1 MASIRFNTKSNP
13 FFDDLKQA
21 VDGYFNQ
28 TGKERTGNWVIYL
41 KSVILLTS
49 LAAIYT
55 TILWFQPMGWW
66 GVLLCVLL
74 GFTLAGIGF
83 NVMHDSAHG
92 SFSKYTWVNNLM
104 SYSLN
109 IMGGD
114 VHLWK
119 AKHNLIHHSY
129 TNVEGFDDDI
139 DIRPLMRLN
148 EHQEKHWFHRFQHI
162 YGILLY
168 ALNYFVWVFYFDYQ
182 KYFSRKIGE
191 TPIRRY
197 SIGNHVSFWITKL
210 GYYFV
215 YLVIPMMVVGVLP
228 TLIGYLIATV
238 TCGLVIGLT
247 FQLAHVV
254 EDLHFQ
260 QNEGDT
266 MSIPVEWAVHQVQTT
281 SNFATRSWLVNWCLG
296 GLNHQVEH
304 HLFPRISHVHYRSL
318 GPIVKRVCE
327 RHGIV
332 YHEHRTVLQALRSH
346 FVHLRDVGRA

>member
-1 MASIRFNTKSNP
+1 
-13 FFDDLKQA
+13 
-21 VDGYFNQ
+21 
-28 TGKERTGNWVIYL
+28 
-41 KSVILLTS
+41 
-49 LAAIYT
+49 
-55 TILWFQPMGWW
+55 
-66 GVLLCVLL
+66 
-74 GFTLAGIGF
+74 
-83 NVMHDSAHG
+83 
-92 SFSKYTWVNNLM
+92 
-104 SYSLN
+104 
-109 IMGGD
+109 
-114 VHLWK
+114 
-119 AKHNLIHHSY
+119 
-129 TNVEGFDDDI
+129 
-139 DIRPLMRLN
+139 
-148 EHQEKHWFHRFQHI
+148 
-162 YGILLY
+162 
-168 ALNYFVWVFYFDYQ
+168 VFYFDYQ